1 MAPDRDRQF
10 RMNLSDEELQML
22 KELAEKQGLT
32 ASDYLRMLIRNEH
45 GQQVGLRFS
54 LANLPEPDRVKQ
66 LVAKVASERLKR
78 SKPKP
83 KRK

>member
-22 KELAEKQGLT
+22 KALAEKQGLT

-45 GQQVGLRFS
+45 GQQVGLRFT
-54 LANLPEPDRVKQ
+54 LASLPEPDRVKQ
-66 LVAKVASERLKR
+66 LVKVASERLKR

>member
-10 RMNLSDEELQML
+10 RMNLSDGELQML

-45 GQQVGLRFS
+45 GQQVGLRFT

-66 LVAKVASERLKR
+66 LVKIGSGRLKR
-78 SKPKP
+78 SIPKP